1 MRTNLPAAIEAA
13 IERHLSQVHTVMP
26 GKIEKYDWEL
36 QKASVKPLIK
46 KQYLDGR
53 EASLPLIVNVPVMFM
68 RTDNF
73 SFSYPINEGDLVL
86 ILFSERSMELYLKDG
101 GEQLPGDRRKF
112 DLSDGIAIPG
122 LYPFSEQSKATNNTD
137 VLIKFKEA
145 TLRITGEGV
154 FEMKGDLIVDGDVI
168 ADGISLK
175 SHVHTGVASG
185 DDLSGPPADI

>member
-1 MRTNLPAAIEAA
+1 MRTNLPAALDAA
-13 IERHLSQVHTVMP
+13 IERHLSQIHTAMP
-26 GKIEKYDWEL
+26 GRIEKYDWEL

-46 KQYLDGR
+46 KQYMDGR

-73 SFSYPINEGDLVL
+73 SFTYPINEGDLVL
-86 ILFSERSMELYLKDG
+86 VLFTERSMELYLKDG

-122 LYPFSEQSKATNNTD
+122 LYPFSEQSKATNNDD